1 MPSRRAGNAKLEDA
15 IAIGPNLVQVGQRAV
30 MSDPAAKET
39 RAIPQTVHPLNI
51 KRLSVVAGDRRFVFM
66 GSFSFMRLCE

>member
-1 MPSRRAGNAKLEDA
+1 MINAKLEDA
-15 IAIGPNLVQVGQRAV
+15 IAIGPHLVQVGQAGGNER
-30 MSDPAAKET
+30 SSGEGT
-39 RAIPQTVHPLNI
+39 RAILQTVHPLNI